1 LSKDQNALEHHNL
14 WRNSLKVGDIID
26 VIKENTL
33 MMKDDE
39 SRANCKGWTRAK
51 ITYITES
58 EEDDNGNSISEE

>member
-1 LSKDQNALEHHNL
+1 M
-14 WRNSLKVGDIID
+14 GDIID